1 MNPLNGP
8 LHGPVNSLVPCI
20 ISGGSGTRL
29 WPVSRQNMPKPF
41 MRMRDDQSLLQKTF
55 LRASRLPGVEN
66 VLTVTNRDLLFRT
79 LDEYR
84 AVNKRQLAL
93 ELLLEPFG
101 RNTAAAIAVA
111 ALHVQEHFGA
121 DAQLLVM
128 PADHL
133 ILDESAFADAV
144 TKARDLAEA
153 GYLVTFGIQPDRPET
168 GFGYIEQGTALATGF
183 RVKRFVEKPDLA
195 TAQGYLEGGK
205 HLWNAG
211 MFCFKAATLL
221 EELATHAPAVLDAA
235 RAALDQGQILKNGQ
249 SRQRELSAEG
259 FGTAPD
265 ISIDVALMEKSAQV
279 AVVPCDIGWSD
290 IGSWEALRQLAPSDE
305 HGNQVNGE
313 AILHDVHNCYID
325 SPKRVLGAVGV
336 RDLIIVDTPDALLI
350 ADANRSQDVRYI
362 VAELKRQNHPAFS
375 LHRTVTRPWGTYTV
389 LEEST
394 RFKIKRIVV
403 KPKGSLSLQMHHHR
417 SEHWVVVSG
426 AAMITNGDREIL
438 LNMNE
443 STYIPAGHK
452 HRLTNPGI
460 IDLVMIE
467 VQSGEYLGEDD
478 IVRFDDIYGRA
489 PADVQKELKS

>member
-1 MNPLNGP
+1 MNTLNG
-8 LHGPVNSLVPCI
+8 LIPCI

-55 LRASRLPGVEN
+55 LRASHLPDVES
-66 VLTVTNRDLLFRT
+66 VLTVTNREMLFRT
-79 LDEYR
+79 LDDYR
-84 AVNKRQLAL
+84 VVNKAHLAL
-93 ELLLEPFG
+93 DLLLEPFG

-111 ALHVQEHFGA
+111 ALHVQENFGSE
-121 DAQLLVM
+121 AQLLIL

-144 TKARDLAEA
+144 AQARDLAEA

-168 GFGYIEQGTALATGF
+168 GFGYIEQGEALGQGF
-183 RVKRFVEKPDLA
+183 RVKRFVEKPDLV
-195 TAQGYLEGGK
+195 TAQGYLDGGK

-211 MFCFKAATLL
+211 MFCFKASTLL
-221 EELATHAPAVLDAA
+221 DELALHAPAVLDAA
-235 RAALDQGQILKNGQ
+235 KAALDHSHNLNNNNC
-249 SRQRELSAEG
+249 RQRELNAEG
-259 FGTAPD
+259 FGSAPD

-290 IGSWEALRQLAPSDE
+290 IGSWDAVRQLTPSDAN
-305 HGNQVNGE
+305 GNQVNGE
-313 AILHDVHNCYID
+313 AVLHDVHNCYID

-336 RDLIIVDTPDALLI
+336 SDLIIVDTPDAILI
-350 ADANRSQDVRYI
+350 ADAKRSQDVRYI
-362 VAELKRQNHPAFS
+362 VAELKRQDHPAFS

-389 LEEST
+389 LEESS

-403 KPKGSLSLQMHHHR
+403 KPRASLSLQMHHHR

-426 AAMITNGDREIL
+426 AAMITNGDREFLI
-438 LNMNE
+438 NANE

-489 PADVQKELKS
+489 PAEVKK

>member
-1 MNPLNGP
+1 
-8 LHGPVNSLVPCI
+8 
-20 ISGGSGTRL
+20 
-29 WPVSRQNMPKPF
+29 
-41 MRMRDDQSLLQKTF
+41 
-55 LRASRLPGVEN
+55 
-66 VLTVTNRDLLFRT
+66 
-79 LDEYR
+79 
-84 AVNKRQLAL
+84 
-93 ELLLEPFG
+93 
-101 RNTAAAIAVA
+101 
-111 ALHVQEHFGA
+111 
-121 DAQLLVM
+121 
-128 PADHL
+128 
-133 ILDESAFADAV
+133 
-144 TKARDLAEA
+144 
-153 GYLVTFGIQPDRPET
+153 
-168 GFGYIEQGTALATGF
+168 
-183 RVKRFVEKPDLA
+183 
-195 TAQGYLEGGK
+195 
-205 HLWNAG
+205 
-211 MFCFKAATLL
+211 KAATLL
-221 EELATHAPAVLDAA
+221 EELASHAPAVLEAA
-235 RAALDQGQILKNGQ
+235 KAALEHSQSLQNSS
-249 SRQRELSAEG
+249 SRQRELSPEG

-290 IGSWEALRQLAPSDE
+290 IGSWEALRQLTPSDDN
-305 HGNQVNGE
+305 GNQINGE

-350 ADANRSQDVRYI
+350 ADAHRSQDVRHI

-426 AAMITNGDREIL
+426 AAMITNGEREIL

-478 IVRFDDIYGRA
+478 IVRYDDIYGRA
-489 PADVQKELKS
+489 PVEVKP